1 MSAVDQLADLLDRS
15 FHGGP
20 WHGPA
25 VAEVL
30 DGVDAE
36 RAAARP
42 IAEAHTIWEIVHH
55 LTAWNEVPR
64 QRIDGERVGEIA
76 EEADWAP
83 AKSTDE
89 EAWRQAVAGLE
100 ESHRRLHARLAE
112 LDDEDL
118 ERPVAG
124 SEPTVRGLIVGVL
137 QHNSYHAGQ
146 IVLLRKALGKSR

>member
-36 RAAARP
+36 RAAARSIP
-42 IAEAHTIWEIVHH
+42 KAHTIWEIVYH

-64 QRIDGERVGEIA
+64 QRIDGERVSEIA
-76 EEADWAP
+76 EDEDWAP
-83 AKSTDE
+83 VESTDE
-89 EAWRQAVAGLE
+89 EAWRQAVAALE
-100 ESHRRLHARLAE
+100 EAHRRLHARLTE

-124 SEPTVRGLIVGVL
+124 SEPTVRGLINGVL
-137 QHNSYHAGQ
+137 QHNAYHAGQ
-146 IVLLRKALGKSR
+146 IVLLRKAVGQSR

>member
-30 DGVDAE
+30 DGVDAD

-42 IAEAHTIWEIVHH
+42 IPEAHSIWEIVHH
-55 LTAWNEVPR
+55 LTAWNEVPL

-76 EEADWAP
+76 DEVDWAP
-83 AKSTDE
+83 VESTDE

-100 ESHRRLHARLAE
+100 EAHRRLHIRLTDLTE
-112 LDDEDL
+112 EDL

-124 SEPTVRGLIVGVL
+124 SEPTVRGLINGVL
-137 QHNSYHAGQ
+137 QHNAYHAGQ
-146 IVLLRKALGKSR
+146 IMLLRKAVGQS